1 MAEAKNKYTVKNTTI
16 LHNKKSY
23 APGATINLTDD
34 ERDKLVDYIVPVV
47 AEEKEVTETTTTK
60 TSKTTK
66 KNSEKAVDNSSVTD
80 TNDNEKKEDVNGSE
94 TIQTPA
100 D

>member
-16 LHNKKSY
+16 LHNKKPY
-23 APGATINLTDD
+23 APGATINLTDE
-34 ERDKLVDYIVPVV
+34 ERDKLVDYIVPV
-47 AEEKEVTETTTTK
+47 AIEEEVTETTTTK

-66 KNSEKAVDNSSVTD
+66 KNSEKAVDNSSAVD
-80 TNDNEKKEDVNGSE
+80 TNNDEKKEDVNGSE

>member
-1 MAEAKNKYTVKNTTI
+1 MAKYIVKNATI

-23 APGATINLTDD
+23 AQGATINLTDD
-34 ERDKLVDYIVPVV
+34 ERDKLADYIVP
-47 AEEKEVTETTTTK
+47 AAIEEDVTETTTTK

-66 KNSEKAVDNSSVTD
+66 KNSEKAVDNSSAAD
-80 TNDNEKKEDVNGSE
+80 TNNDEKKEDVNGSE